1 MPAADAYQFVNALL
15 SAADAL
21 LRESQRLFRP
31 HGLSAAQFN
40 VLNILAESSAGLS
53 QRELSE
59 HLVVDRSNVTGLLDR
74 MERAGW
80 VKRTDHP
87 TDRRIYQVVLTPGG
101 RRLWSEVAPL
111 YLKAVRDVTRGL
123 DPRTMRECTVL
134 LESLEAG
141 AARWTKATR

>member
-1 MPAADAYQFVNALL
+1 MPVADAYEFVNALL

-31 HGLSAAQFN
+31 HGLTAAQFN
-40 VLNILAESSAGLS
+40 VLNILAESPDGLS

-87 TDRRIYQVVLTPGG
+87 TDRRIYQVVLTADG
-101 RRLWSEVAPL
+101 RRLWSVVAPL
-111 YLKAVRDVTRGL
+111 YLEALRDVTRGL
-123 DPRTMRECTVL
+123 NPKRMRESTQL
-134 LESLEAG
+134 LQSLEAG
-141 AARWTKATR
+141 AGRWSDAAR